1 MLWSRTRGSTVSSQV
16 RPRTPSIFNGRVSRK
31 PSVSSLA
38 SSVAALSSQ
47 PVYAASTEPRQE
59 SASMVPASSQCVHYG
74 AKIIITVI
82 SFIILW
88 TICMVLLAVFV
99 PPVIFAGSRL
109 PTTFTLTW
117 GQYDIEVYV
126 TGPSSFFDL
135 RMTTIN
141 SSRNCAAT
149 VRSYSVGHSF
159 LCTNSFPIRPAQRR
173 HASAHLISDTFAAT
187 SLTWIGVVGPTC
199 CILCR
204 TPLVES
210 IASNIRV
217 FPSYFLSVRS
227 HCLRVPSTP
236 RNRWSDIFDHVLKW
250 MAYRYRPTIEE

>member
-31 PSVSSLA
+31 PSASSLA

-47 PVYAASTEPRQE
+47 PVHAASTEPRQE

-74 AKIIITVI
+74 AKITITVT

-88 TICMVLLAVFV
+88 TICMVLLSVFV

-159 LCTNSFPIRPAQRR
+159 LCTNDFFLSYTTGAASTRIRTSHLRHLRR
-173 HASAHLISDTFAAT
+173 HLLNLDRSS
-187 SLTWIGVVGPTC
+187 
-199 CILCR
+199 R
-204 TPLVES
+204 TYLL
-210 IASNIRV
+210 
-217 FPSYFLSVRS
+217 YF
-227 HCLRVPSTP
+227 
-236 RNRWSDIFDHVLKW
+236 
-250 MAYRYRPTIEE
+250 RPHSSS